1 LLYILSKALRS
12 LQNASGIYGMAVASA
27 AVEFPGQIVGNFVG
41 GETLRAVRPKPEGK
55 VRMQRTALREES
67 SGDNDLSQQEERG
80 SGYGVKLSYDV
91 PQTKFNGTLD
101 VRVCWHSLVYLAKVD
116 FGPNN
121 LLF

>member
-1 LLYILSKALRS
+1 MLYILSKALRS

-55 VRMQRTALREES
+55 VRMQRTALQEES

-101 VRVCWHSLVYLAKVD
+101 GTSVLAFPSVPCKSR
-116 FGPNN
+116 FWS
-121 LLF
+121 

>member
-1 LLYILSKALRS
+1 
-12 LQNASGIYGMAVASA
+12 MAVTSA

-41 GETLRAVRPKPEGK
+41 GETLRAVLPKPEGK
-55 VRMQRTALREES
+55 VRKQRTALREES

-80 SGYGVKLSYDV
+80 SGYGVKLSNDV